1 MTILNERLYIESLPL
16 PCIAVAL
23 LHTFVTNA
31 FFPRLKA
38 LGEHYFYCLA
48 VTPVR
53 PLSFV
58 PLRKQA
64 GARFLAI
71 HFEGMNGAFVFR
83 VGGTIAVGLP
93 KVQRIPAMLPN
104 SDRDGQG
111 SVFYQG

>member
-71 HFEGMNGAFVFR
+71 HFESGVRMVHLFSVLAGP
-83 VGGTIAVGLP
+83 LP
-93 KVQRIPAMLPN
+93 LA
-104 SDRDGQG
+104 
-111 SVFYQG
+111 